1 MKTLIFDVML
11 DGRFVK
17 TFKYK
22 YNPAFVLEENELR
35 DFVLS
40 KMPTLKEKKFQIL
53 F

>member
-1 MKTLIFDVML
+1 MKTLTFDVML

-17 TFKYK
+17 TFKYR
-22 YNPAFVLEENELR
+22 YNPAFVLEEHELC

-40 KMPTLKEKKFQIL
+40 KMPTLKGKKFQIV